1 MDMMPNRMCRS
12 PSSVTAAVL
21 RPRRA
26 ARAAISAAGRR
37 TTRALAFAAL
47 VAGLLA
53 ACTTTTVVRRDGD
66 GRGGPTVSR
75 PVPPKPG
82 TVVTVRKGET
92 LYGIA
97 TRHGLS
103 PLDVATWNR
112 LAAPYTIFPGQRLRL
127 SAPADTPRS
136 GGATASTPPRPGAAT
151 PPARP
156 ATSGA
161 TAGTAIPARPATR
174 PPATTPSVPSPQPST
189 PPPAQPR
196 APFAWQWPAD
206 GALLQR
212 YAAGDPTRQGIAIAG
227 NGGEPVRAAADGVV
241 VYSGA
246 GLIGYGELV
255 IVKHDEQWL
264 SAYAHNRA
272 RLVNEGQRVKA
283 GERIAEL
290 GRTGAARDMLRFE
303 IRYNGKP
310 QDPLLYLPKR

>member
-1 MDMMPNRMCRS
+1 MDTISPPTSRS
-12 PSSVTAAVL
+12 FGHVPEQGHGSD
-21 RPRRA
+21 A
-26 ARAAISAAGRR
+26 ARAAVAGRAR
-37 TTRALAFAAL
+37 GSTGLLL
-47 VAGLLA
+47 VAMLAAATA
-53 ACTTTTVVRRDGD
+53 ACTTTTVVRREGE
-66 GRGGPTVSR
+66 GRGGSTVSR
-75 PVPPKPG
+75 PAPPKPG

-92 LYGIA
+92 LYRIA

-103 PLDVATWNR
+103 PLDVATWNGIS
-112 LAAPYTIFPGQRLRL
+112 APYTIYPGQRLRL

-136 GGATASTPPRPGAAT
+136 GGATASTPPKPGTSGPSTRPVTGGAAT
-151 PPARP
+151 GGTTGATTRPTTPAPSPPA
-156 ATSGA
+156 A
-161 TAGTAIPARPATR
+161 
-174 PPATTPSVPSPQPST
+174 PPN
-189 PPPAQPR
+189 
-196 APFAWQWPAD
+196 APFKWEWPAD

-246 GLIGYGELV
+246 GLIGYGELI

>member
-1 MDMMPNRMCRS
+1 MDTISPPTSRS
-12 PSSVTAAVL
+12 SGHAQALTRGSDG
-21 RPRRA
+21 
-26 ARAAISAAGRR
+26 ARATRLRGARR
-37 TTRALAFAAL
+37 STPGLLL
-47 VAGLLA
+47 VAMLA
-53 ACTTTTVVRRDGD
+53 AATVACTTTTVVRREGD
-66 GRGGPTVSR
+66 GRGGASASR
-75 PVPPKPG
+75 PAPPKPG

-92 LYGIA
+92 LYRIA

-103 PLDVATWNR
+103 PLDVATWNGIS
-112 LAAPYTIFPGQRLRL
+112 APYTIYPGQRLRL

-136 GGATASTPPRPGAAT
+136 GGSTASTSPRPGTNT
-151 PPARP
+151 PSPRP
-156 ATSGA
+156 ATGGT
-161 TAGTAIPARPATR
+161 TAGTTTGTATKPPTPA
-174 PPATTPSVPSPQPST
+174 PSVPA
-189 PPPAQPR
+189 PPPS
-196 APFAWQWPAD
+196 APFKWEWPAD

-227 NGGEPVRAAADGVV
+227 NGGDPVRAAADGVV